1 MRILILCTGNRCRS
15 QMAHGILKYLC
26 PSIEVH
32 SAGVRPATEVHP
44 LAIQVMSEI
53 GIDISQHYPKSV
65 DQYLNQTWNYV
76 ITVCGGAREN
86 CPVFNGTVAN
96 RLHIGFDDP
105 DAFTGSPE
113 ELLTEFRRV
122 RDEIYKELQKFA
134 KTLESSATSNS
145 KNKSKESR
153 SITDGLSQC
162 LISKQLQTI
171 YFI

>member
-1 MRILILCTGNRCRS
+1 M
-15 QMAHGILKYLC
+15 
-26 PSIEVH
+26 
-32 SAGVRPATEVHP
+32 
-44 LAIQVMSEI
+44 
-53 GIDISQHYPKSV
+53 
-65 DQYLNQTWNYV
+65 

-134 KTLESSATSNS
+134 KTLES
-145 KNKSKESR
+145 
-153 SITDGLSQC
+153 
-162 LISKQLQTI
+162 
-171 YFI
+171 